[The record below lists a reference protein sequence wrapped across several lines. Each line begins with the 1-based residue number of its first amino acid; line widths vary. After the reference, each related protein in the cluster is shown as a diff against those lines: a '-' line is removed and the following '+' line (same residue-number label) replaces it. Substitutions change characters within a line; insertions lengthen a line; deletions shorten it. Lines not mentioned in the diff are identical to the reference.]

1 MCFKIIE
8 FWMWRIAC
16 YVLATIFII
25 IGFIYG
31 PFNTAMYFADPQPS
45 KSELL
50 HTEKHL
56 AVLLLYLVG
65 LSWYLF
71 ITHLFLLYAC
81 CMKNVKVLNVY
92 IVLIITH
99 LCVTIVFCVYNLF
112 LCLIF
117 DNQCYD
123 HKSGSNDIAASLGVA
138 LAGVVYCVVWLVL
151 IFARTSHDHRLLRWK
166 IIMKIF
172 SRAQAV

>member
-1 MCFKIIE
+1 
-8 FWMWRIAC
+8 
-16 YVLATIFII
+16 
-25 IGFIYG
+25 
-31 PFNTAMYFADPQPS
+31 MYFADPQPS

-151 IFARTSHDHRLLRWK
+151 IFAVCNYKLTLKYLVFYLESKQFCFELLRSSYLVSK
-166 IIMKIF
+166 
-172 SRAQAV
+172 